1 MALSYKDIRDERTW
15 KATTGLSSSKFDQ
28 LTGHFQKAY
37 EDFLGESIEHRHKG
51 AKDEATF
58 STYAD
63 LLFFLLYS
71 IKTGSTYDVIAFN
84 FGMDRANAFR
94 NQAFG
99 MSILRMTLAQ
109 TGDLPKRVYE
119 SAQAFQKDMEEHET
133 LLLDATEQRRQRPG
147 NEADQKE
154 DYSGKKSPH
163 DKNAGH
169 FQSGQTDFVSQ
180 PALLRL
186 GPRLFNFAIRI

>member
-1 MALSYKDIRDERTW
+1 MALSYRDIRDERTW
-15 KATTGLSSSKFDQ
+15 KATTGLSSAKFYE
-28 LTGHFQKAY
+28 LVGHFQKVY
-37 EDFLGESIEHRHKG
+37 EDFLGESIEERHKN

-94 NQAFG
+94 NQSFG
-99 MSILRMTLAQ
+99 MSILRMTLAE

-119 SAQAFQKDMEEHET
+119 SVGEFQYEMEKHQS

-147 NEADQKE
+147 NEQGQKE
-154 DYSGKKSPH
+154 DYSGKKKGTP
-163 DKNAGH
+163 
-169 FQSGQTDFVSQ
+169 
-180 PALLRL
+180 
-186 GPRLFNFAIRI
+186 

>member
-1 MALSYKDIRDERTW
+1 MALSYRDIRDERTW
-15 KATTGLSSSKFDQ
+15 KATTGLNSTKFHE
-28 LTGHFQKAY
+28 LVGHFQKVY
-37 EDFLGESIEHRHKG
+37 EGFLGESIEQRHQN

-58 STYAD
+58 ATYAD

-99 MSILRMTLAQ
+99 MSILRMTLSE

-119 SAQAFQKDMEEHET
+119 SVREFQRDMEKHES

-147 NEADQKE
+147 NEQDQKD
-154 DYSGKKSPH
+154 DYSGKKKP
-163 DKNAGH
+163 
-169 FQSGQTDFVSQ
+169 T
-180 PALLRL
+180 P
-186 GPRLFNFAIRI
+186 

>member
-1 MALSYKDIRDERTW
+1 MALSYQNIRDERTW
-15 KATTGLSSSKFDQ
+15 KATTGLSSLKFHE
-28 LTGHFQKAY
+28 LVGHFQRVY
-37 EDFLGESIEHRHKG
+37 EDFLGESIEDRHKG

-58 STYAD
+58 NTYAD

-94 NQAFG
+94 NQSFG
-99 MSILRMTLAQ
+99 MSILRMTLAE

-119 SAQAFQKDMEEHET
+119 SAGEFQRDMENHQS

-147 NEADQKE
+147 NEQDQKE
-154 DYSGKKSPH
+154 DYSGKKKSTP
-163 DKNAGH
+163 
-169 FQSGQTDFVSQ
+169 
-180 PALLRL
+180 
-186 GPRLFNFAIRI
+186 

>member
-1 MALSYKDIRDERTW
+1 MSLSYRDIRDERTW
-15 KATTGLSSSKFDQ
+15 RATTGLSSAKFRE
-28 LTGHFQKAY
+28 LVEHFKRVY
-37 EDFLGESIEHRHKG
+37 EDFLGESIEQRHQN

-58 STYAD
+58 GTYAD

-99 MSILRMTLAQ
+99 MSILRMTLAE

-119 SAQAFQKDMEEHET
+119 SVKEFQRDMEDQES

-147 NEADQKE
+147 NEQDQRE
-154 DYSGKKSPH
+154 DYSGKKKP
-163 DKNAGH
+163 
-169 FQSGQTDFVSQ
+169 T
-180 PALLRL
+180 P
-186 GPRLFNFAIRI
+186 

>member
-1 MALSYKDIRDERTW
+1 MSLSYRDIRDERTW
-15 KATTGLSSSKFDQ
+15 RATTGLSSAKFHE
-28 LTGHFQKAY
+28 LVEHFKRVY
-37 EDFLGESIEHRHKG
+37 EDFLGESIEQRHQN

-58 STYAD
+58 GTYAD

-94 NQAFG
+94 NQSFG
-99 MSILRMTLAQ
+99 MSILRMTLAE

-119 SAQAFQKDMEEHET
+119 SVSEFQRDVEEQES

-147 NEADQKE
+147 NEQDQRE
-154 DYSGKKSPH
+154 DYSGKKKP
-163 DKNAGH
+163 
-169 FQSGQTDFVSQ
+169 T
-180 PALLRL
+180 P
-186 GPRLFNFAIRI
+186 